1 MPKPERPRVLL
12 VDDYERLLEAWRRLL
27 EPSCEIVGG
36 VTSGREALSLVQQL
50 KPDVI
55 VVDLSMPD
63 VSGLDVCR
71 EVRQIN
77 PETRVVLVSAD
88 DNEALRDAAE
98 RFGAVAFVTKSEAAD
113 ELDHAIQR
121 AFRQKPEDKPSLQG
135 NG

>member
-1 MPKPERPRVLL
+1 MPNLERPRVLL

-36 VTSGREALSLVQQL
+36 VTNGHEALSLVQTL

-55 VVDLSMPD
+55 VVDLSMPGL
-63 VSGLDVCR
+63 SGLDVCR

-77 PETRVVLVSAD
+77 PGTRVVLVSAD
-88 DNEALRDAAE
+88 DNEALRHAAE
-98 RFGAVAFVTKSEAAD
+98 RFGAAAFVTKSEAAD
-113 ELDHAIQR
+113 ELEHAIRR
-121 AFRQKPEDKPSLQG
+121 AVRQEPEDKPSLQG